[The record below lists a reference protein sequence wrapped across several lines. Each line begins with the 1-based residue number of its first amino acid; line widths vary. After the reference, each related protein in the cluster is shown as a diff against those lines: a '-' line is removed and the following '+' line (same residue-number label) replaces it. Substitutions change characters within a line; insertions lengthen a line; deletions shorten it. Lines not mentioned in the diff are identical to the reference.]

1 MNFLRS
7 PSGRGKAY
15 TFLRDLS
22 VMSIPDHIISVSAAI
37 AQFLPLEFSVPDT
50 PICCTLSH
58 PVHLR
63 YPTFVPFVL
72 GVTNTQLTNNV
83 AYGYNI
89 ITQLISI
96 DSNKSTFMGLK
107 IPVWAVQFCPPAPL
121 RIIRGYNQFLT
132 VLWPLFL
139 CVIFPFIPLL
149 SHFCGTVLR
158 VCPESSLRRMAA

>member
-121 RIIRGYNQFLT
+121 GNTGLVLTKHKPFFVSITPKAAPFLQG
-132 VLWPLFL
+132 WRPLSF
-139 CVIFPFIPLL
+139 
-149 SHFCGTVLR
+149 
-158 VCPESSLRRMAA
+158 AAIS